1 MSQTLRKR
9 GRDTEA
15 LPVSTDVR
23 GVKRFQGEE
32 TDRFCHLLQLD
43 KTLSQEE
50 EECVASEEVI
60 SEVMKSLEEE
70 IDTICFT
77 SYPSS
82 NSGGTSTSSDIS
94 SSQEG
99 ETQASD
105 LGDDLF
111 YLLEASDDELGIP
124 LSPVLDLKN
133 EVCQSPKVTSE
144 GLLENPDFK
153 SLGEIWDFEDD
164 FENFQQFALYEDPC
178 EASELQDYMNRDFV
192 SQDMFSDGDFSA
204 AWTLETATCL

>member
-23 GVKRFQGEE
+23 GVKRFHGEE
-32 TDRFCHLLQLD
+32 TD

-77 SYPSS
+77 SYPS
-82 NSGGTSTSSDIS
+82 NSGDTSTSSDIS

-105 LGDDLF
+105 SGDDLF

-204 AWTLETATCL
+204 AWTLETAACL

>member
-23 GVKRFQGEE
+23 GVKRFHGEE
-32 TDRFCHLLQLD
+32 TD

-77 SYPSS
+77 SYPS
-82 NSGGTSTSSDIS
+82 NSGDTSTSSDIS

-105 LGDDLF
+105 SGDDLF

-133 EVCQSPKVTSE
+133 EVCQYPKVTSE

-204 AWTLETATCL
+204 AWTLETAACL

>member
-23 GVKRFQGEE
+23 GVKRFHGEE
-32 TDRFCHLLQLD
+32 TD

-50 EECVASEEVI
+50 EECVASEEVV

-77 SYPSS
+77 SYPS
-82 NSGGTSTSSDIS
+82 NSGDTSTSSDIS

-105 LGDDLF
+105 SGDDLF

-204 AWTLETATCL
+204 AWTLEIAACL

>member
-23 GVKRFQGEE
+23 GVKRFHGEE
-32 TDRFCHLLQLD
+32 TD

-50 EECVASEEVI
+50 EECVASEEVV

-77 SYPSS
+77 SYPS
-82 NSGGTSTSSDIS
+82 NSGDTSTSSDIS

-105 LGDDLF
+105 SGDDLF

-204 AWTLETATCL
+204 AWTLETAACL

>member
-23 GVKRFQGEE
+23 GVKRFHGEE
-32 TDRFCHLLQLD
+32 TD

-50 EECVASEEVI
+50 EECVASEEVV

-77 SYPSS
+77 SYPS
-82 NSGGTSTSSDIS
+82 NSGDTSTSSDIS

-105 LGDDLF
+105 SGDDLF

-133 EVCQSPKVTSE
+133 KVCQSPKVTSE

-153 SLGEIWDFEDD
+153 SLGEIWDFDDD

-204 AWTLETATCL
+204 AWTLETAACL